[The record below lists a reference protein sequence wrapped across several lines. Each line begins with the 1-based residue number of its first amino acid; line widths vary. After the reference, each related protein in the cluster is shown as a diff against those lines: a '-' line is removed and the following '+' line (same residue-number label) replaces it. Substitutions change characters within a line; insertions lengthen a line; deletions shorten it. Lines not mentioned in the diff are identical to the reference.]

1 MAITNAQQYKQLF
14 AKGGRIGLK
23 GGADASTASFGKS
36 GGYSGPSRDD
46 QKGGVGGGRDLSSVA
61 VDKSTAQQTA
71 NTKAA
76 ISSARATRDD
86 VREQYAV
93 NNPVTVGQVLSPDFT
108 KVGPGSTMDDNRI
121 LASNLFNRPFG
132 GVNTP
137 FGV

>member
-1 MAITNAQQYKQLF
+1 MAITNAQQYQQLF

-46 QKGGVGGGRDLSSVA
+46 PKGGVGGGRDLSSVP

-108 KVGPGSTMDDNRI
+108 KSWTWFHYG
-121 LASNLFNRPFG
+121 
-132 GVNTP
+132 
-137 FGV
+137 